1 MMNGR
6 FVFTVL
12 FAVVAMA
19 AHALDAKGVLDKVY
33 AEYKKC
39 PSITADFV
47 IRVGD
52 DEDQG
57 SVLLQGNKFRTRL
70 SNHTTWFDGKTMWS
84 YSKENEEVNVTEPTQ
99 AQLAKI
105 NPYAFLGIYKT
116 GYEVKFGNN
125 TKTQYEIILTATS
138 PKSSIQKAI
147 VRVNRFDNRPT
158 YVMMGQS
165 KGNVEIS
172 VTAYKKGSKQSDS
185 AFRFNKKDYLKA
197 DVIDLR

>member
-1 MMNGR
+1 MKNAR

-19 AHALDAKGVLDKVY
+19 AHAIDARGVLDKVY

-39 PSITADFV
+39 PSITADFA
-47 IRVGD
+47 IRMGD
-52 DEDQG
+52 DEDEG

-99 AQLAKI
+99 AQLSKI
-105 NPYAFLGIYKT
+105 NPYAFLGIYQT
-116 GYEVKFGNN
+116 GYDVTFGNN

-147 VRVNRFDNRPT
+147 IRVNRADNRPT
-158 YVMMGQS
+158 YVMMGYS

-172 VTAYKKGSKQSDS
+172 VTAYKKGSKQADS
-185 AFRFNKKDYLKA
+185 AFRFNKKNYPKA

>member
-1 MMNGR
+1 MNGR
-6 FVFTVL
+6 YILITAL
-12 FAVVAMA
+12 LAVVSMA
-19 AHALDAKGVLDKVY
+19 AHAFDAKSVLDKVY

-57 SVLLQGNKFRTRL
+57 SVLLQGNKFCTKL
-70 SNHTTWFDGKTMWS
+70 SNHITWFDGKTMWS
-84 YSKENEEVNVTEPTQ
+84 YSKDNEEVNVTEPTQ

-125 TKTQYEIILTATS
+125 TKTHYEIILTATS
-138 PKSSIQKAI
+138 SKSSIQKAI
-147 VRVNRFDNRPT
+147 VRVNRLNNRPT

-172 VTAYKKGSKQSDS
+172 VTAYKKGAKQADS
-185 AFRFNKKDYLKA
+185 AFKFNKKNYPKA